1 MIFQKYFLPYAFSE
15 QNVFKFSKHKF
26 AIRAHLLFRLL
37 TGPVNKLRPFPLYIV
52 ICTKKSV
59 LQFLFHTALNG
70 NIRDF
75 EIIESG
81 AIRTL
86 VVLVVVRVIEI
97 FLNYI
102 KATQSKK

>member
-1 MIFQKYFLPYAFSE
+1 MFQ
-15 QNVFKFSKHKF
+15 NKFTIQSN
-26 AIRAHLLFRLL
+26 LLFRLL

-86 VVLVVVRVIEI
+86 VVLAVVRVIKI

>member
-1 MIFQKYFLPYAFSE
+1 M
-15 QNVFKFSKHKF
+15 SKHKF
-26 AIRAHLLFRLL
+26 AIKAYLLFRLL

-86 VVLVVVRVIEI
+86 VVLAVVRVIKI

-102 KATQSKK
+102 KAKHNTKNKLFKQIMLNLKWCE